1 MEEIK
6 TLELYKINDIYSCN
20 IEIKKEYI
28 RTSALT
34 LDDLFDEIKRLLKDE
49 NF

>member
-6 TLELYKINDIYSCN
+6 TLELYKINDMYCCN

-34 LDDLFDEIKRLLKDE
+34 LDDLFDDIKRLLKDE

>member
-6 TLELYKINDIYSCN
+6 TLKLYKINDMYSCN

-28 RTSALT
+28 RINALT
-34 LDDLFDEIKRLLKDE
+34 LDDLFDDIKRLLKDE

>member
-6 TLELYKINDIYSCN
+6 TLELYKINDMYSCN
-20 IEIKKEYI
+20 INIKNECI

-34 LDDLFDEIKRLLKDE
+34 LDELFDNIKNLLKDE